1 MSTNGNLPGADQ
13 NKAAPTNPFD
23 PDALRLDQ
31 SFTETAGVKKLL
43 TTVPVRKPNR
53 QDFVRVHPDP
63 RYRESPVGIIE
74 LKEDRE
80 TYLVVKS
87 MAEELQG
94 EFAAATLFTAITRQR
109 VLFIWPVK
117 LPGPDGKHNEWHR
130 TAQEAAELAMTRWV
144 RMTSNM
150 SLGAYETFE
159 ATGNWPEPAWPDSTF
174 QEILR
179 IAFHGRIVDTTDHP
193 IVRRLKGR

>member
-1 MSTNGNLPGADQ
+1 MSINGNPPDQ
-13 NKAAPTNPFD
+13 DNTSTTPDPFNP
-23 PDALRLDQ
+23 ASLRLDQ
-31 SFTETAGVKKLL
+31 SFAETAGVKKLL

-63 RYRESPVGIIE
+63 SYRESPVGIIE

-94 EFAAATLFTAITRQR
+94 EFAAATLFTAITRQG
-109 VLFIWPVK
+109 VPFIWPVK

-130 TAQEAAELAMTRWV
+130 SAAQAAKRAMTRWI

-150 SLGAYETFE
+150 HLGAYEIFE
-159 ATGNWPEPAWPDSTF
+159 ATANWPEPEWPDLPF

-179 IAFHGRIVDTTDHP
+179 IGFHGRIVDTTDHP
-193 IVRRLKGR
+193 LVRRLKGMG